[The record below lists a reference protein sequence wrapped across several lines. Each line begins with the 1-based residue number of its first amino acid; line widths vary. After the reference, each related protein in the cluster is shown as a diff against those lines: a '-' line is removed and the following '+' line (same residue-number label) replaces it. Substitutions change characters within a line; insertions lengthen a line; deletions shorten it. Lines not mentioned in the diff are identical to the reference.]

1 MDLRLFIIHILL
13 LNLVHFGKCRMTG
26 KIIGGHESEITE
38 FPYSAFLKA
47 MCVNKYTG
55 AVRYWICGA
64 SILNQLMLLTAAHCV
79 LDCARSSYLIIS
91 VGHSNTEYGTVT
103 SVESYIIHNKH
114 REDVSLGYDI
124 ALVKVKTPLK
134 LSSRISRIA
143 LWKSPPYFEKAQ
155 VAGWGV
161 IHEDGTVAEQLK
173 FVNQY
178 VWRRN
183 ECLRLLEEMPRG
195 TICASSGSEED
206 YIAEGDSGSALVA
219 RGYVQL
225 GIVSYKRPAKSR
237 SVVIYT
243 DVGYFYDWIKQNAKL
258 LYCDEGIRI

>member
-1 MDLRLFIIHILL
+1 MRFVFVILIIDRIV
-13 LNLVHFGKCRMTG
+13 NIVSEMES
-26 KIIGGHESEITE
+26 KIVGGDVVKNDE
-38 FPYSAFLKA
+38 FAHAAFLIIQ
-47 MCVNKYTG
+47 CQ
-55 AVRYWICGA
+55 VRYDERVLSWICGS
-64 SILNQLMLLTAAHCV
+64 SILNQNLLLTAAHCLV
-79 LDCARSSYLIIS
+79 DCTRNSWVSVSVGSNRLDTETGSSAYSYLIHQDF
-91 VGHSNTEYGTVT
+91 V
-103 SVESYIIHNKH
+103 
-114 REDVSLGYDI
+114 YDSPDNDI
-124 ALVKVKTPLK
+124 GLVKLKTPLELNSMVK
-134 LSSRISRIA
+134 RVA
-143 LWKSPPYFEKAQ
+143 LMKEPPYKETAQ
-155 VAGWGV
+155 VAGWGLADAD
-161 IHEDGTVAEQLK
+161 EDGTVAEQLK